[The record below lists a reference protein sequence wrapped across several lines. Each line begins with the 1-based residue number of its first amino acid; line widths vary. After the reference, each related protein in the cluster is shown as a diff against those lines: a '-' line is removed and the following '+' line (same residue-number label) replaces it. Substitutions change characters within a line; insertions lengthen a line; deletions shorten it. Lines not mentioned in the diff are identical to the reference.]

1 MRLSDWQ
8 VTLRGQKL
16 MTGKVALAFGPAL
29 ALLGA
34 GLESDAYVAW
44 GDDPDVHY
52 SILVVGD
59 AGLIIVVVRVNV
71 PQEGPRAS
79 AKVIRWGRVSIGELS
94 VDVTRGHRQAT
105 AQIESYILKGVDDDA
120 DLIGAF
126 LGHVLTRIDGRVP
139 PPAPRIKPLAVKQ
152 NVRSDSA
159 LMPIE
164 LPAGGA
170 EEG

>member
-8 VTLRGQKL
+8 ATLRGQKL
-16 MTGKVALAFGPAL
+16 MTGKVALAFEPAL
-29 ALLGA
+29 ALLGE
-34 GLESDAYVAW
+34 GMESDGYVAW

-52 SILVVGD
+52 SILVVGE

-79 AKVIRWGRVSIGELS
+79 AKVIRWGRVSIGELA
-94 VDVTRGHRQAT
+94 VDVQRGRRQAT
-105 AQIESYILKGVDDDA
+105 AQIESYILKGVDEDA

-126 LGHVLTRIDGRVP
+126 IGAVLTRIDGRVP
-139 PPAPRIKPLAVKQ
+139 AQRSKGGAASRKP

-159 LMPIE
+159 LVSIE
-164 LPAGGA
+164 LPAGST